1 MEWKSKE
8 GRRMKMRE
16 RKKDLR
22 EMKAWQR
29 VSNVTEFVKN
39 ATGEQ
44 TLGTI
49 SQENFLEIRE
59 I

>member
-1 MEWKSKE
+1 
-8 GRRMKMRE
+8 MKMRE

-22 EMKAWQR
+22 EIKAWQR

-59 I
+59 IKSTF